1 MQNEYE
7 IRGDVTAIFINH
19 KKKIIETIID
29 TADLPRA
36 KSYENSWIPSVAR
49 NGSVYVNIILYTE
62 NGKKKVLK
70 LHRMLMNAPKGLVVD
85 HINHDTL
92 DNRRSTNLR
101 NCTNAENCQNYDKA
115 RKTSKSGVLGVYYKE
130 QNKRW
135 VATICKK
142 GCKRYSKC
150 FKTFEEAKEAI
161 TRMRAEHLPYS
172 QEALNSVATT
182 KPLNDMVVM

>member
-29 TADLPRA
+29 TVDLPRA
-36 KSYENSWIPSVAR
+36 KSYENSWIANEAR
-49 NGSVYVNIILYTE
+49 NGSLYVYIILYTE

-85 HINHDTL
+85 HINHETL
-92 DNRRSTNLR
+92 DNRSSNLR
-101 NCTNAENCQNYDKA
+101 ICTNAENCQNFNKA
-115 RKTSKSGVLGVYYKE
+115 RKTSKSGVLGVYYHE
-130 QNKRW
+130 RIKRW
-135 VATICKK
+135 IATFSKK
-142 GCKRYSKC
+142 GCARYSEC
-150 FKTFEEAKEAI
+150 FKTFDEAKEAI

-172 QEALNSVATT
+172 QEALKTVATT
-182 KPLNDMVVM
+182 NP